1 MGECRAA
8 KPEHRVSKGLAV
20 LQLHTPIPVETPLGD
35 AFAHLVFD
43 YGQEHYIHFVCFLNE
58 TGECW
63 IFDNR
68 EIRLQPNLT
77 MGVRRPPAVDKAP
90 EGKKLPKPRRNNP
103 REQREV
109 AAIADWRRNGE
120 QAHSNGNGHPKK
132 SKT

>member
-1 MGECRAA
+1 
-8 KPEHRVSKGLAV
+8 LAV
-20 LQLHTPIPVETPLGD
+20 YSAQLKHALEVPFMLVQLHTPIPVETPLGD

-90 EGKKLPKPRRNNP
+90 KSPKLPKPRRNNP
-103 REQREV
+103 REQHFIDRV
-109 AAIADWRRNGE
+109 AELRQNG
-120 QAHSNGNGHPKK
+120 AHDQVSSNGRHKKPK
-132 SKT
+132 T

>member
-1 MGECRAA
+1 M
-8 KPEHRVSKGLAV
+8 

-68 EIRLQPNLT
+68 EVRLQPNLT
-77 MGVRRPPAVDKAP
+77 MGVRRPAAVNKAP
-90 EGKKLPKPRRNNP
+90 KGKKLPKPRRNNA
-103 REQREV
+103 REQREID
-109 AAIADWRRNGE
+109 AIAEWRRNG
-120 QAHSNGNGHPKK
+120 AHGDAVANGEKRK
-132 SKT
+132 SKD